1 MRKTKAK
8 GDEMVTLIVGSK
20 AYNCTRKM
28 ALATIELAKQKYL
41 KEDVN
46 AIVAVEKDGII
57 SLQKDV
63 YTNRFEMVN
72 EVSVWNKGGYQVHYT
87 VKKG

>member
-1 MRKTKAK
+1 MARK
-8 GDEMVTLIVGSK
+8 GNEMITLVIGSK

-28 ALATIELAKQKYL
+28 AIATIELAKQKYE

-46 AIVAVEKDGII
+46 AIVAVEKDGFI
-57 SLQKDV
+57 SLLKDV
-63 YTNRFEMVN
+63 YKNN
-72 EVSVWNKGGYQVHYT
+72 EKLIEQVSLWSRGGYIVHYT